1 MDCGLEGL
9 TFTSPS
15 LCKPEFA
22 QELDLRNIIARFLRT
37 GQLPQMRADAG
48 IADATKFP
56 QSFQE
61 LQDGV
66 AQVRQQFEQLPESE
80 RLKFGNDI
88 DVWLQ
93 AQEEIG
99 APGEETKSTGDSAP
113 DSASSGESVEPSG
126 TATA

>member
-37 GQLPQMRADAG
+37 GQLPQMRDDAG
-48 IADATKFP
+48 IADATKLP

-66 AQVRQQFEQLPESE
+66 ASIRQQFEQLPESE
-80 RLKFGNDI
+80 RLKYGNDI
-88 DVWLQ
+88 DAWLQ
-93 AQEEIG
+93 AQEAGKEDKS
-99 APGEETKSTGDSAP
+99 EEVAHESKD
-113 DSASSGESVEPSG
+113 GESSEANSEDG
-126 TATA
+126 SQDS

>member
-9 TFTSPS
+9 TFISPS

-37 GQLPQMRADAG
+37 GQLPQMRDGAG
-48 IADATKFP
+48 ITDATKLP

-66 AQVRQQFEQLPESE
+66 VSIRQQFEQLPEEE
-80 RLKFGNDI
+80 RLKYGNDI
-88 DVWLQ
+88 DAWLQ
-93 AQEEIG
+93 AQEETK
-99 APGEETKSTGDSAP
+99 PEETKPVGDSAP
-113 DSASSGESVEPSG
+113 VTFTSGESPKPSG